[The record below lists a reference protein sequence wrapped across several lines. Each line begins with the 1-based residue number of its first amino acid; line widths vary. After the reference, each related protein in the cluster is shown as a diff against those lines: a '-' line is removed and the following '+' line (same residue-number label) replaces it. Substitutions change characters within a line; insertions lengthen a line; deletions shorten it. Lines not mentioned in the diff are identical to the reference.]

1 MADVLLFHHALGLTA
16 GVHAFADRLREAGHT
31 VHVPDLYDG
40 RVFDD
45 LDSGVRHA
53 RETGF
58 ATISERARATAES
71 LPDSVVYAG
80 FSLGVLPAQELA
92 QTRPGAR
99 GALLFDACF
108 PATEFGSWPTGLPG
122 QIHGMD
128 ADPWFVDGGDLEAA
142 RALTAVHPEVTLH
155 LYPGDQHLF
164 ADASLPSYDA
174 TAVQLL
180 VARVL
185 EFLAQVG

>member
-1 MADVLLFHHALGLTA
+1 MSEVLLFHHALGLTP
-16 GVHAFADRLREAGHT
+16 GVHAFADSLRAAGHT

-45 LDSGVRHA
+45 LDAGVGHA

-58 ATISERARATAES
+58 ATISERARAAAES
-71 LPDSVVYAG
+71 LPDSIVYAG

-108 PATEFGSWPTGLPG
+108 PATEFGSWPAGLPG

-128 ADPWFVDGGDLEAA
+128 TDPWFVDGGDLEAA
-142 RALTAVHPEVTLH
+142 RTLTAVHPEVTLH

-164 ADASLPSYDA
+164 ADTSLPSYDA
-174 TAVQLL
+174 AAARLL
-180 VARVL
+180 LDRVL
-185 EFLAQVG
+185 ELLERVG